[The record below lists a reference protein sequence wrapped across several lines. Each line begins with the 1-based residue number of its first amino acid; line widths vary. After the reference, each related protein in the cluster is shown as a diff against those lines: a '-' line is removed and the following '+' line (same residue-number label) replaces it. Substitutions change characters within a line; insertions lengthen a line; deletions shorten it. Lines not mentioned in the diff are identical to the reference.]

1 MRNLVTPNFHARR
14 EASTQRVHSAPAMQD
29 EATLQRIEAMLMN
42 LRDQLDELTERVD
55 VRMAEQ
61 RTQLVR
67 LRREFARLNS
77 KTFSDSMLVRHHRP
91 FSGLHRNS

>member
-1 MRNLVTPNFHARR
+1 MH
-14 EASTQRVHSAPAMQD
+14 D

-55 VRMAEQ
+55 VHMAEQ

-91 FSGLHRNS
+91 LREARGSTYVPT